1 MIKPG
6 REEKKKVPA
15 LQPSK
20 KDNLSQ
26 KENIS
31 IGFNLFDFLVQNQV
45 WQKRILVFVVSL
57 CTALIISPRLT
68 SSAYNYVVGDVA
80 RQNIKAPRD
89 FLVEDDHSTSKK
101 REEASLTSRTV
112 YDFDD
117 GASKDTQE
125 RLSKTFAL
133 MRKYL
138 AEIEENAMSGA
149 LSPDSPGSPDK
160 QSTKVNSKQK
170 LVELRSAFLLASREE
185 RLQAFERELLVKLD
199 KKDFAALEG
208 KGFLVKDEN
217 LIIKSLLPLLAR
229 GIVGS
234 KELIL
239 QEKAKGVVV
248 RSLRSQK
255 EQVVKDVSKFMAL
268 DEARKEG
275 VKNLLSFMKGRKK
288 SQRKSLS
295 NLLNLLIK
303 PNFSL
308 NRDETEKRKTSA
320 IEDVNPVFFQVKE
333 GEMILREGERV
344 NANHTLKLDT
354 LTGKKEGKANYLNAL
369 GIFFL
374 TALLIYSFY
383 SVASKNLR
391 KLSLSPKDQL
401 FLSVIFL
408 FTLLGFSFALPVA
421 KALVNAF
428 PVIPTS
434 AYQYFFTASAGVIL
448 VRVVMNY
455 ELSIVFSIVISLM
468 AAIIMNNSLYYA
480 IYSLVGCIAGA
491 QAVRYCKYRVTL
503 IKAGFYVGMIN
514 TLMVL
519 ILMIM
524 SGNISDLD
532 ILGFSLLFAFF
543 GGVISGVVV
552 TGLTPIIESTFGY
565 TTNFKLLELASLDH
579 PLLKDLITQSP
590 GTYHHSWIIG
600 NLVET
605 AAEGINANSLLARV
619 SALYHDIGK
628 MKKPQYFFENQKG
641 NKNPH
646 DKLAPSLSALILI
659 GHVKDGIE
667 LAKEYNLG
675 KAITDIIPQHHGT
688 RLIRFFY
695 QKAKDQEDPEVH
707 SVNEKDFRYPGPK
720 PQTKEAGLVMLA
732 DAVEAASRTIQDPT
746 PARIQTVVKKIIG
759 EIFLDGQLDEC
770 ELTLKDLNE
779 IANSFN
785 RILNGIFHS
794 RIDYPDA
801 DKDEKSG
808 EKGNEGAHRGNKAFE
823 GGKQAGN
830 KDSGKKGT
838 SSLEFGWC

>member
-1 MIKPG
+1 MIKSAK
-6 REEKKKVPA
+6 EEKKKVQA
-15 LQPSK
+15 AQPPK
-20 KDNLSQ
+20 KDSLSQ
-26 KENIS
+26 KDNAS
-31 IGFNLFDFLVQNQV
+31 IGLNLFDLLGQNSI
-45 WQKRILVFVVSL
+45 WQKRILFLVVSL
-57 CTALIISPRLT
+57 FTALIISPRITSLT
-68 SSAYNYVVGDVA
+68 YNYVAGDIA

-89 FLVEDDHSTSKK
+89 FLVEDSHSTAEK
-101 REEASLTSRTV
+101 REEASLTSLTV

-117 GASKDTQE
+117 GASKDIQE
-125 RLSKTFAL
+125 RLAKAFSL

-138 AEIEENAMSGA
+138 AEIEENAISA
-149 LSPDSPGSPDK
+149 SLPPDSSDK
-160 QSTKVNSKQK
+160 QPPKLSSKQK
-170 LVELRSAFLLASREE
+170 LTELRSAFLLASRGE

-199 KKDFAALEG
+199 KTDFAVFEG
-208 KGFLVKDEN
+208 KVFLIEDEKLIVKA
-217 LIIKSLLPLLAR
+217 LLPLLKR

-239 QEKAKGVVV
+239 QEKGKGVVV

-268 DEARKEG
+268 DEARKAG
-275 VKNLLSFMKGRKK
+275 VKSLISLMKGRKK
-288 SQRKSLS
+288 SQKNSTA

-303 PNFSL
+303 PNLSL
-308 NRDETEKRKTSA
+308 NRDETEKRKTNA
-320 IEDVNPVFFQVKE
+320 IEAVNPAFFQVKE

-344 NANHTLKLDT
+344 NPDHISKLDA
-354 LTGKKEGKANYLNAL
+354 LSGKKEGKANYFNAI
-369 GIFFL
+369 GMFFL
-374 TALLIYSFY
+374 TSLLIYSFY
-383 SVASKNLR
+383 HFASKNIR
-391 KLSLSPKDQL
+391 KASLLPKDQL
-401 FLSVIFL
+401 FLGVIFL
-408 FTLLGFSFALPVA
+408 FTLLVFSFALPVA
-421 KALVNAF
+421 KALTNAF
-428 PVIPTS
+428 PIIPTS
-434 AYQYFFTASAGVIL
+434 AYQYLFTASAGVIL
-448 VRVVMNY
+448 IRVVMNS
-455 ELSIVFSIVISLM
+455 EVAIIFSMVISLM
-468 AAIIMNNSLYYA
+468 AAIIMDNSLFFA

-514 TLMVL
+514 SLMVL

-524 SGNISDLD
+524 SGNISDLN
-532 ILGFSLLFAFF
+532 ILGFSLLFAFL

-552 TGLTPIIESTFGY
+552 TGLTPIIEGVFRY

-579 PLLKDLITQSP
+579 PLLKELITQSP

-641 NKNPH
+641 GKNPH

-659 GHVKDGIE
+659 GHVKDGME

-675 KAITDIIPQHHGT
+675 KEITDIIPQHHGT

-732 DAVEAASRTIQDPT
+732 DAVEAVSRTIQDPT
-746 PARIQTVVKKIIG
+746 PARIKAVVKKIIG
-759 EIFLDGQLDEC
+759 EIFVDGQLDEC

-794 RIDYPDA
+794 RIDYPDP
-801 DKDEKSG
+801 DKNEKNG
-808 EKGNEGAHRGNKAFE
+808 EKANDGAHRGNKELE
-823 GGKQAGN
+823 GSKQEGN
-830 KDSGKKGT
+830 KKSGKND
-838 SSLEFGWC
+838 SPPLEFGWC

>member
-1 MIKPG
+1 MIKSAK
-6 REEKKKVPA
+6 EEKKKVQA
-15 LQPSK
+15 AQPPK
-20 KDNLSQ
+20 KDSLSQ
-26 KENIS
+26 KDNAS
-31 IGFNLFDFLVQNQV
+31 IGLNFFDLLGQNPI
-45 WQKRILVFVVSL
+45 WQKRILFLVVSL
-57 CTALIISPRLT
+57 FTALIISPRITSLT
-68 SSAYNYVVGDVA
+68 YNYVAGDIA

-89 FLVEDDHSTSKK
+89 FLVEDSHSTAEK
-101 REEASLTSRTV
+101 REEASLTSLTV

-117 GASKDTQE
+117 GASKDIQE
-125 RLSKTFAL
+125 RLAKTFSL

-138 AEIEENAMSGA
+138 AEIEENAISA
-149 LSPDSPGSPDK
+149 SLPPDSSDK
-160 QSTKVNSKQK
+160 QTPKLNSKQK
-170 LVELRSAFLLASREE
+170 LTELRSAFLLASRDE

-199 KKDFAALEG
+199 KKDFAVFEG
-208 KGFLVKDEN
+208 KGFLPEDEKLIVKA
-217 LIIKSLLPLLAR
+217 LLPLLDR

-239 QEKAKGVVV
+239 QEKGKGVVV

-268 DEARKEG
+268 DEARKAG
-275 VKNLLSFMKGRKK
+275 VKSLMPLMKGRKK
-288 SQRKSLS
+288 SQRNSTA
-295 NLLNLLIK
+295 NLLSLLIK
-303 PNFSL
+303 PNLSL
-308 NRDETEKRKTSA
+308 NRDETEKRKTNA
-320 IEDVNPVFFQVKE
+320 IEAVNPVFFQIKE

-344 NANHTLKLDT
+344 NPDHISKLDA
-354 LTGKKEGKANYLNAL
+354 LSGKKEGKANYLNAL

-374 TALLIYSFY
+374 TSLLIYSFY
-383 SVASKNLR
+383 HFASKNIR
-391 KLSLSPKDQL
+391 KASLLPKDQL
-401 FLSVIFL
+401 FLGVIFL
-408 FTLLGFSFALPVA
+408 FTLLVFSFALPVA
-421 KALVNAF
+421 KALTNAF
-428 PVIPTS
+428 PIIPTS
-434 AYQYFFTASAGVIL
+434 AYQYLFTASAGVIL
-448 VRVVMNY
+448 IRVVMNS
-455 ELSIVFSIVISLM
+455 EVAIIFSMVISLM
-468 AAIIMNNSLYYA
+468 AAIIMDNSLFFA
-480 IYSLVGCIAGA
+480 IYSLIGCIAGA
-491 QAVRYCKYRVTL
+491 QAVRFCKYRVTL

-514 TLMVL
+514 ALMVL
-519 ILMIM
+519 IFMIM
-524 SGNISDLD
+524 SGNITSLDL
-532 ILGFSLLFAFF
+532 LGFGLLFAFL

-579 PLLKDLITQSP
+579 PLLKELITQSP

-641 NKNPH
+641 GKNPH

-659 GHVKDGIE
+659 GHVKDGME

-675 KAITDIIPQHHGT
+675 KSITDIIPQHHGT

-732 DAVEAASRTIQDPT
+732 DAVEAASRTIQEPT

-794 RIDYPDA
+794 RIDYPDS

-808 EKGNEGAHRGNKAFE
+808 ENANEGAHRGNKELE

-830 KDSGKKGT
+830 KNSGKKGP